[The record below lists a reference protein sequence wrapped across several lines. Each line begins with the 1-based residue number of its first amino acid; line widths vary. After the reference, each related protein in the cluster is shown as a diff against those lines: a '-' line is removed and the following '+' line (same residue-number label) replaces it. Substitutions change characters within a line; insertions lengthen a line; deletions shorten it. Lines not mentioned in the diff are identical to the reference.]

1 MYALKYIIYKIIEIV
16 KDGKQK
22 QSNLILSSEI
32 DPSGTFS
39 ISGCDMVDC
48 PSGVFAKCKN
58 LRKTTLNLS
67 NNRLRDLGKKNDLA
81 NLAGL
86 IELDLSKNCFKTLP
100 PEIEQLVLLRVL
112 NLSNNPKFGDTDII
126 TKLTNLEEVHIQG
139 TQIKQCPSS
148 WNNLTNLRSGSKL
161 RSVWLYSRFTAREH
175 LC

>member
-1 MYALKYIIYKIIEIV
+1 MYALKYIIYKVIEIV

-48 PSGVFAKCKN
+48 PSGIFAKCKN

-112 NLSNNPKFGDTDII
+112 NVSYNPKFGDTEII
-126 TKLTNLEEVHIQG
+126 TKLTNLEELHIKG
-139 TQIKQCPSS
+139 TPIKQCPGS
-148 WNNLTNLRSGSKL
+148 WNNLTNLRSGRKRGSVGIL
-161 RSVWLYSRFTAREH
+161 RSFLQ
-175 LC
+175 

>member
-1 MYALKYIIYKIIEIV
+1 MSVFKYTVYKIIEII

-32 DPSGTFS
+32 DPSETFS

-67 NNRLRDLGKKNDLA
+67 NNRLRDLGKKSDLH

-86 IELDLSKNCFKTLP
+86 LELDLSKNCFKTLP
-100 PEIEQLVLLRVL
+100 QEIEQLVLLRVL
-112 NLSNNPKFGDTDII
+112 KISNNSKFGDTAII
-126 TKLTNLEEVHIQG
+126 TKLTNLEELYIQG
-139 TQIKQCPSS
+139 TLIKQCPES
-148 WNNLTNLRSGSKL
+148 WNTLTNLRS
-161 RSVWLYSRFTAREH
+161 
-175 LC
+175 C